1 MARPKARIPAYY
13 LHKSSG
19 RAYLTPDGKPVYR
32 GEHGTP
38 ESHDKFTQVIAEWI
52 SRARGPVIV
61 APVDPMASITVSQVI
76 AAQLHRP
83 A

>member
-38 ESHDKFTQVIAEWI
+38 ESHDKFTQVIAEW
-52 SRARGPVIV
+52 SEACETRRSSGRLRRRLALLFRPRKSPPV
-61 APVDPMASITVSQVI
+61 
-76 AAQLHRP
+76 
-83 A
+83 